1 MEANEV
7 QEFAKQM
14 KESGSEGG
22 ESLRS
27 ISLGISILAVLV
39 AMVTV
44 LGHRTH
50 TEAVLMQSRA
60 GDQWNEYQAKKIR
73 MDNLSVDVDLLA
85 LQPSNDA
92 AAVAAKTREYQAHIE
107 KWKTDLA
114 EEQEKAREFE
124 REVTRAEAKAA
135 RYDLGEALLQIA
147 VVLSSITLFTR
158 KRAYFLLGLS
168 LGVAGLV
175 VAAPTFVAYSYLSSR
190 VNTMLHEMERA
201 GIEIVHMLK
210 DSEALTGIISFQQ
223 SPETPTSSREA
234 HRDR

>member
-1 MEANEV
+1 VQPFPLLIIDDSCRKRARNTHGLKHDALESLTMEANEV
-7 QEFAKQM
+7 NEFANQM
-14 KESGSEGG
+14 KESGESGE

-44 LGHRTH
+44 LGHRSH

-60 GDQWNEYQAKKIR
+60 GDHWNEYQAKKIR

-85 LQPSNDA
+85 LQPSKDA
-92 AAVAAKTREYQAHIE
+92 SAAAAKTKEYQAHID

-114 EEQEKAREFE
+114 EEQEKARDFE

-135 RYDLGEALLQIA
+135 HYDLGEALLQIA
-147 VVLSSITLFTR
+147 VVLCSITLFTR

-168 LGVAGLV
+168 LGIAGII
-175 VAAPTFVAYSYLSSR
+175 VAAA
-190 VNTMLHEMERA
+190 
-201 GIEIVHMLK
+201 
-210 DSEALTGIISFQQ
+210 ALLVS
-223 SPETPTSSREA
+223 
-234 HRDR
+234 

>member
-14 KESGSEGG
+14 KESGEGG
-22 ESLRS
+22 EESLKM

-44 LGHRTH
+44 LGHRSH

-60 GDQWNEYQAKKIR
+60 GDTWAEYQAKKIR

-85 LQPSNDA
+85 LQPSNDS
-92 AAVAAKTREYQAHIE
+92 AAVAAKTKEYQAHID
-107 KWKTDLA
+107 KWKEELA
-114 EEQEKAREFE
+114 EEQKQAHEFE
-124 REVTRAEAKAA
+124 REVTHAEAQAA

-147 VVLSSITLFTR
+147 VVLCSITLFTR

-168 LGVAGLV
+168 LGA
-175 VAAPTFVAYSYLSSR
+175 
-190 VNTMLHEMERA
+190 A
-201 GIEIVHMLK
+201 GIVI
-210 DSEALTGIISFQQ
+210 ALSALLV
-223 SPETPTSSREA
+223 S
-234 HRDR
+234 